1 MSQDEPQET
10 SPDAGDTQ
18 ETRPAGEGVQ
28 GQISQEE
35 EVARAAEVTQAA
47 DEPRTGKRFSILRT
61 GVLLVFFLA
70 LTLVVL
76 AMFTPEGEAFWKKLL
91 YFRGEQDA
99 AAALKEAGELV
110 ISEPPDKRV
119 TNVDFLG
126 KDVDDATLGRLS
138 KLYRLANLNLAETNI
153 TDQQLRHVSGLSE
166 LSSLVLG
173 GTAVTDAGMVHLG
186 KLDNVEALHVPNTK
200 VSDKGLKHLARIP
213 KLKILDLS
221 GTEITDEGLK
231 QVVGAGQIRWLLMS
245 RTEITD
251 EGLKHLEQMKDL
263 GRLTI
268 DGTNVTSEGLKRLEE
283 AVPGISIDR

>member
-1 MSQDEPQET
+1 MSQDKPQET
-10 SPDAGDTQ
+10 SPHAGDTPQ
-18 ETRPAGEGVQ
+18 TRPAGEGVQ
-28 GQISQEE
+28 EQISPEE
-35 EVARAAEVTQAA
+35 EVAQAA

-61 GVLLVFFLA
+61 AVLLVISLA
-70 LTLVVL
+70 LTLVVMAL
-76 AMFTPEGEAFWKKLL
+76 FTPQGEAFWKKQL

-99 AAALKEAGELV
+99 AAALKEAGALV

-126 KDVDDATLGRLS
+126 KDVDDASLARLS
-138 KLYRLANLNLAETNI
+138 KLYRLANLNLAETNV

-166 LSSLVLG
+166 LSCLVLG
-173 GTAVTDAGMVHLG
+173 GTAVTDAGMVHLS
-186 KLDNVEALHVPNTK
+186 KLDNVEALHLPNTK
-200 VSDKGLKHLARIP
+200 VSDKGLKHLAHIPNLRI
-213 KLKILDLS
+213 LNLS

-231 QVVGAGQIRWLLMS
+231 HVVGAGQIRWLLIA

-268 DGTNVTSEGLKRLEE
+268 DGTNVTSAGLRSLED
-283 AVPGISIDR
+283 AIQGISIDR